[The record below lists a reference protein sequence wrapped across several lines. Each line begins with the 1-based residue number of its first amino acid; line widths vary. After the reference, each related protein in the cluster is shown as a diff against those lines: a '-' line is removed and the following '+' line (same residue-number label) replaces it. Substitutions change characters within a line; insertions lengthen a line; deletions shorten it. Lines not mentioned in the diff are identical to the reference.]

1 MLPLSGTVSDG
12 LLARNDVRPILF
24 GLDRRNRNRT
34 EIKSSERKPQRRLLQ
49 RLRRLPAGRIQ
60 KQKLSKPGR
69 ADDAQR
75 SHLLRGRDLPP
86 IFFRRRRRREKVSA
100 AIARV
105 VVRLPVPD
113 SRVGRSASHGDAAA
127 RSSQLESA
135 ESRQLLL
142 DDVASERVR
151 DGGA

>member
-1 MLPLSGTVSDG
+1 MLTLSGTVSDG
-12 LLARNDVRPILF
+12 LLARNDLRPILF
-24 GLDRRNRNRT
+24 GLDRRDRNRT
-34 EIKSSERKPQRRLLQ
+34 EVKSSERKPQRRLLQ

-69 ADDAQR
+69 TDDAER
-75 SHLLRGRDLPP
+75 RHLLRGRDLPP
-86 IFFRRRRRREKVSA
+86 IFFRRRRLPKVSA

-113 SRVGRSASHGDAAA
+113 ACVGRSASHGDAVAM
-127 RSSQLESA
+127 SSQLESA

-142 DDVASERVR
+142 YGLLAE
-151 DGGA
+151 GL